1 MQIKDTQNLLQWAI
15 KEFQPEIAL
24 ACSFSIEDITIAHM
38 LTKNAENTRVFALD
52 TGRLNEETYQCANIL
67 QHKLGIRI
75 DWYFPRN
82 ELVEQMENDKGVFA
96 FRESI
101 KARHVCCRIR
111 KVEPLSRALSN
122 LKAWITGLRREQSVT
137 RNKLEQVEKDGLH
150 GGIIKINPL
159 ADWKTEDVWAY
170 IKQNNLP
177 YNRLYDLGYKSI
189 GCAPCTREVKPG
201 EEERAGRWWWEDH
214 EHKECGLHV
223 GNHVVQTNSR

>member
-101 KARHVCCRIR
+101 KAR
-111 KVEPLSRALSN
+111 
-122 LKAWITGLRREQSVT
+122 
-137 RNKLEQVEKDGLH
+137 
-150 GGIIKINPL
+150 
-159 ADWKTEDVWAY
+159 
-170 IKQNNLP
+170 
-177 YNRLYDLGYKSI
+177 
-189 GCAPCTREVKPG
+189 
-201 EEERAGRWWWEDH
+201 
-214 EHKECGLHV
+214 
-223 GNHVVQTNSR
+223 